1 MIVLNRAAHY
11 TLLLI
16 NFNHF
21 ETRTS
26 DKTCQNLY
34 AVVLHRLF
42 TLDSR
47 VPLKRFVELKFI
59 EKVYR
64 LVDKSIMHLTFSG
77 SKSFVVMNSI
87 SQSSSNSIVQ
97 TEHVDVKKL
106 WDDALVTVELSITP
120 ANFKTWFRDTH
131 IVSLE
136 DGTITLGVPS
146 VFVRDWLSDKFQP
159 MVLKVL
165 RDLTPHVRSIEYSVV
180 QRSDK
185 RQDSK
190 PQTVNAALPLE
201 EYYIN
206 KSDNLNPKYIF
217 DTFVIGPFNALAH
230 AAAKTVC
237 DKPGISYNPLFI
249 YGKTGHG
256 KTHLIQ
262 AVGNQLKRTGKKVFY
277 VTSER
282 FTVDYFNSLQSGTAN
297 NFKDKYRQYD
307 VLIMDDVQF
316 LANKEKTQE
325 ELFHLFNALHDNNK
339 QIVFSSDI
347 HPALL
352 SGLEERLQSRFAQ
365 GMIVDIPAPDLES
378 RAAILKAKAAQNS
391 ITLTDEVV
399 DHLANTIE
407 GNIRELEGALNTIM
421 CQSQLTGRALS
432 IEEVKLI
439 IKNSTRPRKTLAVSD
454 VVDKVA
460 RYFDIEPASIYEKT
474 RRKEVVKPRQLI
486 MYILREDFAVS
497 YPAIGQK
504 LGGRDHT
511 TVIHSCEKIKNLLKD
526 DQELEEEITQ
536 VRLLLK

>member
-1 MIVLNRAAHY
+1 
-11 TLLLI
+11 
-16 NFNHF
+16 
-21 ETRTS
+21 
-26 DKTCQNLY
+26 
-34 AVVLHRLF
+34 
-42 TLDSR
+42 
-47 VPLKRFVELKFI
+47 
-59 EKVYR
+59 
-64 LVDKSIMHLTFSG
+64 
-77 SKSFVVMNSI
+77 MNS
-87 SQSSSNSIVQ
+87 SSPSSIVQ
-97 TEHVDVKKL
+97 TENIDVKQL
-106 WDDALVTVELSITP
+106 WDDALVNIQLSITP
-120 ANFKTWFRDTH
+120 ANFKTWFKDTY
-131 IVSLE
+131 IVSIE

-146 VFVRDWLSDKFQP
+146 VFVRDWLYDKFQT
-159 MVLKVL
+159 MMLKVL
-165 RDLTPHVRSIEYSVV
+165 RELSPHVRSIEYAVV
-180 QRSDK
+180 QKSDK
-185 RQDSK
+185 KHDSK

-206 KSDNLNPKYIF
+206 KSDNLNPKYVF
-217 DTFVIGPFNALAH
+217 DTFVVGPFNALAH
-230 AAAKTVC
+230 AAAKTVSE
-237 DKPGISYNPLFI
+237 KPGISYNPLFI

-256 KTHLIQ
+256 KTHLTQ
-262 AVGNQLKRTGKKVFY
+262 AVGNALKRAGKKVFY

-282 FTVDYFNSLQSGTAN
+282 FAVDYFNSLQSGTAN
-297 NFKDKYRQYD
+297 SFKDKYRQYD
-307 VLIMDDVQF
+307 VLIMDDIQF

-325 ELFHLFNALHDNNK
+325 ELFHLFNALHDTNK

-391 ITLTDEVV
+391 ITLSDEVV
-399 DHLANTIE
+399 DHLAETIE

-421 CQSQLTGRALS
+421 CQSQLLGRTLS
-432 IEEVKLI
+432 LDEVRQI

-460 RYFDIEPASIYEKT
+460 RYFDVDPASIYEKT

-511 TVIHSCEKIKNLLKD
+511 TVIHSCEKIKNEVKGSP
-526 DQELEEEITQ
+526 ELEEEIAQ
-536 VRLLLK
+536 LRLLLK

>member
-1 MIVLNRAAHY
+1 
-11 TLLLI
+11 LLLVFQLI
-16 NFNHF
+16 EIMNPMSQ
-21 ETRTS
+21 TS
-26 DKTCQNLY
+26 L
-34 AVVLHRLF
+34 
-42 TLDSR
+42 S
-47 VPLKRFVELKFI
+47 
-59 EKVYR
+59 
-64 LVDKSIMHLTFSG
+64 
-77 SKSFVVMNSI
+77 
-87 SQSSSNSIVQ
+87 SIVQ

-120 ANFKTWFRDTH
+120 ANFKTWFKDTH

-136 DGTITLGVPS
+136 DGTVTLGVPS
-146 VFVRDWLSDKFQP
+146 VFVRDWLSDKFQS

-165 RDLTPHVRSIEYSVV
+165 RDLTPHVRSIEYAVV
-180 QRSDK
+180 QRNEK
-185 RQDSK
+185 RHDTK

-206 KSDNLNPKYIF
+206 KSDNLNPKYTF

-230 AAAKTVC
+230 AAAKTVSL
-237 DKPGISYNPLFI
+237 KPGISYNPLFI

-262 AVGNQLKRTGKKVFY
+262 AVGNELKRAGKKVFY

-282 FTVDYFNSLQSGTAN
+282 FTVDYFNSLQNGTAN

-316 LANKEKTQE
+316 LAKKEKTQE
-325 ELFHLFNALHDNNK
+325 ELFHLFNALHDYNK

-352 SGLEERLQSRFAQ
+352 DGLEARLQSRFAQ
-365 GMIVDIPAPDLES
+365 GMIVDIPAPDMES
-378 RAAILKAKAAQNS
+378 RGAILRAKAAQNS
-391 ITLTDEVV
+391 ITLTEEVI

-421 CQSQLTGRALS
+421 CQSQLLGRTLS
-432 IEEVKLI
+432 LDEVKLI

-460 RYFDIEPASIYEKT
+460 RYFDIDSSSIYEKT
-474 RRKEVVKPRQLI
+474 RRKEVVKPRQII
-486 MYILREDFAVS
+486 MYILREDFQVS

-504 LGGRDHT
+504 MGGRDHT
-511 TVIHSCEKIKNLLKD
+511 TVIHSCEKIKNQLKGD
-526 DQELEEEITQ
+526 SDLEEEISQ
-536 VRLLLK
+536 VRMLLK